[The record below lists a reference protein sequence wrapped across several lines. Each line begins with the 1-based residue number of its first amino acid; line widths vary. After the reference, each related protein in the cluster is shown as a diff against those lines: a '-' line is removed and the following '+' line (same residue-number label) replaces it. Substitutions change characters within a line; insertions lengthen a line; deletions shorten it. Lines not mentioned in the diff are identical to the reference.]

1 VPGYDEIMATVARK
15 YDNDEDK
22 PDERSA
28 DESTL
33 KEVHDRAM
41 RRFEDSAGPQTEI
54 RAHALACRR
63 FISIPGAMWEGAWGE
78 QFENSIKV
86 EIDKLS
92 RGVEKIVTDYR
103 ANRIV
108 PDFRPAGGDS
118 DAETANTLD
127 GIHRADGYHFKA
139 QQARDNAFEE
149 AAAGGFGAYRLCNEY
164 VDEDDGSSDEQRV
177 NPALLIADADQRV
190 FFDSNAKL
198 YDKADAEFGFVL
210 TATSRENFEEEWPD
224 KAVDWP
230 ENIVASA
237 FEWFAPDVV
246 VKCEYYE
253 VEKKKE
259 KLLIF
264 TQVLSKAEQRIWES
278 EIDTDQIAELEAMG
292 WKKTTQSRD
301 RRRVHKYLMTGA
313 EVLDDCG
320 QIAGPNIPI
329 VPVYGKRWYV
339 ENQERFRGHVSKLM
353 DAQRIYNGR
362 VAKLAETDAL
372 SPREK
377 PIFLAEQMPPHL
389 RDLWA
394 KQEQERHPYALVNP
408 VIDPVTGQIAAMGPI
423 GMIQPPT
430 LNQVTALLL
439 QIASGDLAEELKDP
453 DEVVANTSAA
463 AMDIAATRVDDKSAI
478 YLDNMRQSVQR
489 EGEIY
494 LGMAK
499 EVYFEVGR
507 VLETMTEEGEDGE
520 ATLHAPHTDKGGKF
534 TYKNDFAKG
543 RYKVVVDVS
552 EATATRRDKT
562 VKSALKTAEVATLAQ
577 DMELAQAAILTA
589 VMNQDG
595 EGMEDL
601 HRFARKRGLAIG
613 LVEPTEEEQAE
624 MQAAAE
630 AEGQQPDPMQMVA
643 GAQAQ
648 ALGAQAEKDHAMS
661 IKTMADVRLSDAKA
675 TQTLA
680 DAAKK
685 KAETREIQDRPPL
698 IEAEPEAG
706 LPAAPPPAEPA
717 PAEPQAPPPVEGGY
731 ETEGPQQ

>member
-1 VPGYDEIMATVARK
+1 MATAPRK
-15 YDNDEDK
+15 YDNDDEDR
-22 PDERSA
+22 D
-28 DESTL
+28 D
-33 KEVHDRAM
+33 KENVEPRGDWPEIHARAL
-41 RRFEDSAGPQTEI
+41 RRFDACAGPQAEV

-92 RGVEKIVTDYR
+92 KGVEKIVGDYR
-103 ANRIV
+103 SNRIV

-118 DAETANTLD
+118 DRETANTLD
-127 GIHRADGYHFKA
+127 GVHRADSYHFKA

-149 AAAGGFGAYRLCNEY
+149 ACSGGFGAYRLCNEY
-164 VDEDDGSSDEQRV
+164 DDEDEPGNDQQRV
-177 NPALLIADADQRV
+177 NPGLLIADADQRV
-190 FFDSNAKL
+190 YFDDNAKL
-198 YDKADAEFGFVL
+198 YDKSDAGFGFVL
-210 TATSRENFEEEWPD
+210 TADAREAFEEEWEG

-230 ENIVASA
+230 DDSIASN
-237 FEWFAPDVV
+237 FEWFAPDIV

-253 VEKKKE
+253 VEKVKE
-259 KLLIF
+259 SLLTF
-264 TQVLSKAEQRIWES
+264 THVLTAQEQRHWAS
-278 EIDTDQIAELEAMG
+278 EIENDQLEELEAMG
-292 WKKTTQSRD
+292 WKKSSSKRD

-313 EVLDDCG
+313 EILEDCG
-320 QIAGPNIPI
+320 TIAGPNIPI

-362 VAKLAETDAL
+362 VAKLSETDSL

-408 VIDPVTGQIAAMGPI
+408 VIDPVTGGIAAMGPI

-439 QIASGDLAEELKDP
+439 QIAGSDLAEETQDGA
-453 DEVVANTSAA
+453 DQVVANTSAE
-463 AMDIAATRVDDKSAI
+463 AMDIAATRVDTKSEI

-499 EVYFEVGR
+499 ECYYEVGR
-507 VLETMTEEGEDGE
+507 ALETMTEDGEDGE
-520 ATLHAPHTDKGGKF
+520 AILHEPHTDQNDRH
-534 TYKNDFAKG
+534 YNRNDFTKG
-543 RYKVVVDVS
+543 RYKVIVDIT
-552 EATATRRDKT
+552 EATTTRRDKT
-562 VKSALKTAEVATLAQ
+562 VKSALKTAEIAMMAQ
-577 DMELAQAAILTA
+577 NVELANAAVITA

-595 EGMEDL
+595 EGMDDL
-601 HRFARKRGLAIG
+601 QKYARKQGVQIG
-613 LVEPTEEEQAE
+613 LVEPNEEEQAE

-630 AEGQQPDPMQMVA
+630 QEGQQPDPMVMVA

-648 ALGAQAEKDHAMS
+648 ALGAQAKKD
-661 IKTMADVRLSDAKA
+661 MATAGKVVADTALSKAKA

-680 DAAKK
+680 DAKK
-685 KAETREIQDRPPL
+685 KMAEAREISDRPPEL
-698 IEAEPEAG
+698 PGQPEIAPPEAG
-706 LPAAPPPAEPA
+706 LPEAEAEPEPESIAPPEGGG
-717 PAEPQAPPPVEGGY
+717 EPQGAP
-731 ETEGPQQ
+731 Q